1 MNIFSLLTRRTNTA
15 VVAKDRLKIL
25 LAHERVSTGS
35 NAELVNKLR
44 EDILAVVRKHL
55 EIDPEAVKVE
65 MDRNGDMTML
75 GIDIELPVDNKPAA
89 EDEGKSASKAA
100 GA

>member
-25 LAHERVSTGS
+25 LAHERVTTGG

-75 GIDIELPVDNKPAA
+75 GIDIELPVDNKAGEEA
-89 EDEGKSASKAA
+89 KQASKAA